1 MCHLVFLSVSE
12 WLTWSAMGTLQDLGG
27 GSNNI
32 VELSFVD
39 FTIILIA
46 KPFILNFEKWSRK
59 IWNAMDN
66 KQLLKKPT

>member
-12 WLTWSAMGTLQDLGG
+12 WPILSAMGTLQDLGG